1 MLNRAA
7 FYINKIKI
15 HHQALVAIQ
24 DLIIELKLQ
33 YQLNIKK
40 QWVAL

>member
-7 FYINKIKI
+7 FYINKIKT
-15 HHQALVAIQ
+15 HHQALDAIQ
-24 DLIIELKLQ
+24 SIIELKLQ